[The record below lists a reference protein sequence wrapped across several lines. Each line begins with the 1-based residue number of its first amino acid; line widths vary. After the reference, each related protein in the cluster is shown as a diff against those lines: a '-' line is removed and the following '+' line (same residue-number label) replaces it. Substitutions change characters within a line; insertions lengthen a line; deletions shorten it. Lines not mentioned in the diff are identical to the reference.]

1 MLMKLKTALLLC
13 LMSAAALALCGAYRS
28 LRPFGGPALP
38 EEVAARFV
46 GRDEDAAYFLR
57 EEEGYV
63 AVFVDRRERESL
75 RRTEI
80 EASSLRAAD
89 RLLLQKGIPAGDN
102 LELLSLLE
110 DLGS

>member
-28 LRPFGGPALP
+28 LRPFGAPTLP
-38 EEVAARFV
+38 EEVTARFV
-46 GRDEDAAYFLR
+46 GRDEDAAFFLR
-57 EEEGYV
+57 EEDGYV
-63 AVFVDRRERESL
+63 AVFSDRRERESL

-80 EASSLRAAD
+80 EAAGLRAAD
-89 RLLLQKGIPAGDN
+89 RLLLQKGIPAGDSQ
-102 LELLSLLE
+102 ELLSLLE